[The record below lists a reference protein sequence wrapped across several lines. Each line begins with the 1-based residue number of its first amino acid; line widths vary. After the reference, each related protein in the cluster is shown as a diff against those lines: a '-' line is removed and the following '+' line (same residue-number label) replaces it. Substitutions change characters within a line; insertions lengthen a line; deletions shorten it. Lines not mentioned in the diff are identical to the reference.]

1 MLVLS
6 RKTGERIQIGTEIE
20 ISVVRVK
27 GDRVQIG
34 IQAPRDV
41 IVRREELVVRPAAEP
56 CLAGM
61 SSECEST

>member
-6 RKTGERIQIGTEIE
+6 RKSGERIQIGSEIE

-41 IVRREELVVRPAAEP
+41 IVRREEIILRQSENS
-56 CLAGM
+56 CLSG
-61 SSECEST
+61 SSHCESA

>member
-41 IVRREELVVRPAAEP
+41 IVRREELVVRPATEP
-56 CLAGM
+56 WIAGVA
-61 SSECEST
+61 SGCESV

>member
-6 RKTGERIQIGTEIE
+6 RKTGERIQIGSEIE

-34 IQAPRDV
+34 IQAPRNV
-41 IVRREELVVRPAAEP
+41 SIRREEIAHRPPAEL
-56 CLAGM
+56 CLAGD
-61 SSECEST
+61 SGEST

>member
-6 RKTGERIQIGTEIE
+6 RKSGERIQIGSEIE

-41 IVRREELVVRPAAEP
+41 IVRREELTLRHSDQG
-56 CLAGM
+56 CLAG
-61 SSECEST
+61 SSPCEST